1 MVREINI
8 LEKVYGHLWKELIKQ
23 SAIDKFKPF
32 SFNFSLTPLWNA
44 WQAGRRGVRYFPV
57 VLVALLMCSGVV
69 WEFFIPSFLITTDPA
84 RYQCYALAFWFG
96 TSATHVLPS
105 LQCAFLGIAQQKSAF
120 HLLPFEY
127 PPLTIL
133 VFSLPLLVQ
142 LLNYQ
147 VTFALLMAVVTIGI
161 YWLLQRYGPHG
172 SPFVFAFYLLIG
184 VPALALVRFDLLP
197 ALLTLLC
204 VMAAERGRWTT
215 AYCVLAGGVLLKI
228 YPILLLPALF
238 IAEQQALG
246 RLHVPAND
254 LVWRDV
260 PRQCWCTLQGI
271 LRWRW
276 QNCLLFLILLLGI
289 TGVFA
294 LLDFHGA
301 VVSQLSY
308 FHQRPIQ
315 VKLTGSTV
323 LWIARQLG
331 IPWQRV
337 EYSYGS
343 INIVSDKLGQ
353 SVSQAEI
360 IFLLMGVAYIL
371 LLQWRKK
378 LDIVQASIALI
389 LVFLATGKTF
399 SPQYLMWLI
408 PLLAYSGAFSR
419 FWTICWGI
427 ISLLTA
433 ILYIF
438 FYSQL
443 PTSINAHVIVLPTGF
458 LGIVNARNILFV
470 FATLAYLFN
479 WWQIRLRRWL
489 PLAQIRSRDAE
500 ISIMWCR
507 CILQNLWK
515 R

>member
-1 MVREINI
+1 LQKNP
-8 LEKVYGHLWKELIKQ
+8 IKK
-23 SAIDKFKPF
+23 ATIDKFKSF
-32 SFNFSLTPLWNA
+32 SFKSLWNT
-44 WQAGRRGVRYFPV
+44 WQAGRGGVRYFPV

-69 WEFFIPSFLITTDPA
+69 WEFFTPSFLITTDPA

-105 LQCAFLGIAQQKSAF
+105 LQCAFLGIAHQKSAF

-142 LLNYQ
+142 ILNYQ

-161 YWLLQRYGPHG
+161 YWLLQYYGPSG
-172 SPFVFAFYLLIG
+172 SSLVFALYLLIG

-204 VMAAERGRWTT
+204 VMAAERRRWTM

-238 IAEQQALG
+238 IAEQQAFG

-254 LVWRDV
+254 FVWRDV
-260 PRQCWCTLQGI
+260 PRQCWYTLRGI

-315 VKLTGSTV
+315 VESTGSTV
-323 LWIARQLG
+323 LWIVRQMG
-331 IPWQRV
+331 IPWRRV

-353 SVSQAEI
+353 SVLQAEMS
-360 IFLLMGVAYIL
+360 FLLVGVAYIL

-378 LDIVQASIALI
+378 IDIVQASIALI

-408 PLLAYSGAFSR
+408 PLLAYSGAFNR
-419 FWTICWGI
+419 FWIICWGV

-443 PTSINAHVIVLPTGF
+443 PTSIDAHIIILPKGF
-458 LGIVNARNILFV
+458 LGIVNARNMLFV

-479 WWQIRLRRWL
+479 WWQTRLRRWL
-489 PLAQIRSRDAE
+489 PLAQIRSRDADINNMVQVYPPE
-500 ISIMWCR
+500 PVEER
-507 CILQNLWK
+507 EVQPAHPGPP
-515 R
+515 